1 MKKEGKVTN
10 ISGKYN
16 AAVERNENV
25 LGAKIAEARK
35 QMRWNQAAL
44 TEILKEYGVSL
55 STGAVGKWETGE
67 TVPSAYQF
75 LAVCAALGMEDSLS
89 FYHRDH
95 SPELNE
101 EGMRKVREY
110 KEDLISSGRY
120 SPRTEETF
128 PAAPAVLC
136 EMPVAYLA
144 AAAGT
149 GNWLDDNEA
158 YEMMSFPEDEIP
170 KGAELGI
177 RISGDSMEPAYH
189 DGQIVWVKKCS
200 ELNVGDV
207 GIFLYDGKAFIKQYG
222 EQEPEKEFLDEYTD
236 HYGTVH
242 KQPVLYSCNAAKY
255 SPIVINPY
263 STFRICGRVLG

>member
-1 MKKEGKVTN
+1 MKKEGKITN

-89 FYHRDH
+89 FYHMDH

-101 EGMRKVREY
+101 EGMRKVRDY
-110 KEDLISSGRY
+110 KDDLISSG
-120 SPRTEETF
+120 
-128 PAAPAVLC
+128 
-136 EMPVAYLA
+136 
-144 AAAGT
+144 
-149 GNWLDDNEA
+149 
-158 YEMMSFPEDEIP
+158 
-170 KGAELGI
+170 
-177 RISGDSMEPAYH
+177 
-189 DGQIVWVKKCS
+189 
-200 ELNVGDV
+200 
-207 GIFLYDGKAFIKQYG
+207 
-222 EQEPEKEFLDEYTD
+222 
-236 HYGTVH
+236 
-242 KQPVLYSCNAAKY
+242 AK
-255 SPIVINPY
+255 VC
-263 STFRICGRVLG
+263 TRVLAIVALVA